1 MGSGKMDEVNGNLKE
16 LEHSELLA
24 VYKTLD
30 DFVAFLEKSLD
41 DARKEISLNE

>member
-1 MGSGKMDEVNGNLKE
+1 MDEVNGNLKE

-30 DFVAFLEKSLD
+30 DFVAFLEMSLD
-41 DARKEISLNE
+41 DARQEICKNEWAFTT

>member
-30 DFVAFLEKSLD
+30 DFVLFWKSSLD
-41 DARKEISLNE
+41 DARKEISQNE